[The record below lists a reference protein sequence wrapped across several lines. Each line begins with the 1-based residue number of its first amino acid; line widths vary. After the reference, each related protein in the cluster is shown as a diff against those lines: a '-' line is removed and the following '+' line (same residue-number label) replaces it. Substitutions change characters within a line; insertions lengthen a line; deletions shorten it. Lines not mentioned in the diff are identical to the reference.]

1 MVGREAVRW
10 HTIEQLTGWLLGKVS
25 DGRTRL
31 VAQAVRTALLL
42 IRDVVLEE
50 VVVIRVLHQRPG
62 QREHWLERPQVAPLL
77 PVFTPAF
84 VLDAASELDDQV
96 AALGVGVLE
105 WELPL
110 RETLAEALRCLVVVA
125 SS

>member
-1 MVGREAVRW
+1 MTARASSHRRYG
-10 HTIEQLTGWLLGKVS
+10 
-25 DGRTRL
+25 
-31 VAQAVRTALLL
+31 TALFFV
-42 IRDVVLEE
+42 RDVVLEE
-50 VVVIRVLHQRPG
+50 LVVVWVLHQRPG

-84 VLDAASELDDQV
+84 VLDAAGELDDQV

-125 SS
+125 SSQKAFDRVRV